1 VFVRSKVDE
10 SSSYK
15 IIKKEFTFEE
25 LIAPRF
31 FMLAL
36 LPPLIAVF
44 LDLVV
49 VD

>member
-10 SSSYK
+10 SSSYLFLR
-15 IIKKEFTFEE
+15 KELTFEE

-44 LDLVV
+44 LDLAV